1 MDSSRTMDG
10 GQQHVSSQ
18 ASSLELN
25 HCRKRKRD
33 DSNTS
38 SPPPCHSGNR
48 PCSRLQLEE
57 PNGLNSGEGDGDNN
71 KLSDFSFPRVAA
83 TAATSQDY
91 ENYES
96 EYKNDDDN
104 DEEGDDEDYD
114 E

>member
-1 MDSSRTMDG
+1 MHSSRTVDG

-33 DSNTS
+33 GSNTS
-38 SPPPCHSGNR
+38 SPPPRPSGDR
-48 PCSRLQLEE
+48 RSRLQLEE

-83 TAATSQDY
+83 TAATS
-91 ENYES
+91 
-96 EYKNDDDN
+96 
-104 DEEGDDEDYD
+104 
-114 E
+114 